1 MTSVWVWDE
10 ASHGLRMGKKR
21 QKGVFGQW
29 EANRLDI
36 GPLCANF
43 PAVPYQLIKKVSE
56 RRGEGERK
64 IERERNMEGGG

>member
-10 ASHGLRMGKKR
+10 DSHRRRMGKKR
-21 QKGVFGQW
+21 RKGVFGQW

-43 PAVPYQLIKKVSE
+43 PAWPYQLIKKVSK
-56 RRGEGERK
+56 RRGERQRKRERK
-64 IERERNMEGGG
+64 RERVR

>member
-1 MTSVWVWDE
+1 MKTVR
-10 ASHGLRMGKKR
+10 LRMVEKR

-43 PAVPYQLIKKVSE
+43 PAWPYQLIKKVIE
-56 RRGEGERK
+56 RRGERGR
-64 IERERNMEGGG
+64 ERERERSGRWGLVLTSSLQ